1 MFHEFVIQG
10 YTITAAILI
19 VQYVFHKPY
28 RESYLLLARMANRL
42 LWFWCLGIIVFMFLG
57 WIAIST
63 VSFSLFNDD
72 SIFVYPLLNLLLL
85 LFFPFG
91 IILIALFFQAA
102 RKRPLQIMCIFAVI
116 LNLSRMEHGKYIS
129 WSSLVY
135 GLFFWVLVVAVEAFF
150 AWVKKGIRSKD
161 NETLPDRI

>member
-57 WIAIST
+57 LIAIST

-91 IILIALFFQAA
+91 IILITLGF
-102 RKRPLQIMCIFAVI
+102 P
-116 LNLSRMEHGKYIS
+116 
-129 WSSLVY
+129 
-135 GLFFWVLVVAVEAFF
+135 VLA
-150 AWVKKGIRSKD
+150 GI
-161 NETLPDRI
+161 